1 MLFAM
6 VHRIFRVAIPTRGTG
21 FDFGEYQDALM
32 KGDQIDL
39 GMSEAPVC
47 LQNQIAFFFKVFTGN
62 FLSPFTQFVMGCHNL
77 IIFVF
82 IKIMKHVIFKDWG
95 LIDYQQAWD
104 QQEALFNET
113 VRIKTGNR
121 QLPDGM
127 APVITP
133 DYLVFCEHPHVFT
146 LGKSGKVDH
155 LLLDEE
161 ALTKV
166 NASFYKINRGGDI
179 TYHGPGQIEIGRAS
193 CRERVCQDV

>member
-47 LQNQIAFFFKVFTGN
+47 LQNQIAFFFKVFAGN

-113 VRIKTGNR
+113 VRIKRGTR
-121 QLPDGM
+121 RSEEHTSELESLM
-127 APVITP
+127 RIWYA
-133 DYLVFCEHPHVFT
+133 VFCLKKKNKNMSE
-146 LGKSGKVDH
+146 
-155 LLLDEE
+155 
-161 ALTKV
+161 
-166 NASFYKINRGGDI
+166 N
-179 TYHGPGQIEIGRAS
+179 
-193 CRERVCQDV
+193 